1 MIERILISSAD
12 REGLEGLVRNRNTP
26 QKVVWRARIVLLAS
40 DGLTAEAIAAAVGK
54 SLLTV
59 RRWRRRY
66 VAKGVD
72 GLLKDATRPSRVKPL
87 SPEKIKQVVHMT
99 LHEKPPKATHWS
111 GRSMAAVAGISYS
124 SVQRIWRAHGLKPHL
139 VKTFKVSR
147 DKHFAAKVEDV
158 VGLYLDPPDKALVLC
173 VDEKSQ
179 IQALDR
185 TQPGLPMKKG
195 RAGTMTHDYK
205 RNGTTTLFAALN
217 MLDGKVI
224 GTCMPRHRHREFLRF
239 LKLID
244 QQIAE
249 GLDLHLI
256 VDNYATHK
264 TPAVKRWLKAHP
276 RFHLHF
282 TPTSASWLNMVER
295 FFAEITRNRIRRG
308 AFKSVAE
315 LKAAIMQY
323 LENHNADPKPFVWTK
338 SASQILEKVARAKQ
352 TLESQHY
359 VHRRQSLACLVRITE
374 CCVNGFL
381 PKIVRR
387 GVVFLEASRKFRNCD
402 D

>member
-1 MIERILISSAD
+1 MRKIERILISAAD
-12 REGLEGLVRNRNTP
+12 RERLERLVRDRNAP

-40 DGLTAEAIAAAVGK
+40 EGVTAEAIAAAVGK

-66 VAKGVD
+66 VATGVD

-87 SPEKIKQVVHMT
+87 NPEKIRQVVHMT
-99 LHEKPPKATHWS
+99 LHEKPPNATHWS
-111 GRSMAAVAGISYS
+111 GRSMAKAAGISLS
-124 SVQRIWRAHGLKPHL
+124 SIQRIWRAHGLKPHL
-139 VKTFKVSR
+139 IKTFKVSR
-147 DKHFAAKVEDV
+147 DKNFAAKVEDV
-158 VGLYLDPPDKALVLC
+158 VGLYLNPPDKALVLC

-185 TQPGLPMKKG
+185 TQPGLPLKKG
-195 RAGTMTHDYK
+195 RAGTLTHDYK

-244 QQIAE
+244 HETPA
-249 GLDLHLI
+249 GLGLHLI

-264 TPAVKRWLKAHP
+264 TPAVKRWLKAHG

-295 FFAEITRNRIRRG
+295 FFAAITRNRIRRG
-308 AFKSVAE
+308 AFKSVAD
-315 LKAAIMQY
+315 LRSAIMEY
-323 LENHNADPKPFVWTK
+323 LQNHNADPKPFMWTK
-338 SASQILEKVARAKQ
+338 SAGEILEKVARAKQ
-352 TLESQHY
+352 PLESQH
-359 VHRRQSLACLVRITE
+359 
-374 CCVNGFL
+374 
-381 PKIVRR
+381 
-387 GVVFLEASRKFRNCD
+387 
-402 D
+402 

>member
-1 MIERILISSAD
+1 MRKIDQIGISAAD
-12 REGLEGLVRNRNTP
+12 RERLERLVRDRNTP
-26 QKVVWRARIVLLAS
+26 QKAVWRARIVLLAS
-40 DGLTAEAIAAAVGK
+40 DGLTAEGIAAAVDK

-66 VAKGVD
+66 VAKGMD

-87 SPEKIKQVVHMT
+87 TAEKIKQVVHMT
-99 LHEKPPKATHWS
+99 LHAKPPNATHWS
-111 GRSMAAVAGISYS
+111 LRSMAAAAGVSYS

-139 VKTFKVSR
+139 VETFKVSR
-147 DKHFAAKVEDV
+147 DKNFAAKVEDV
-158 VGLYLDPPDKALVLC
+158 VGLYLDPPDRALVFC

-217 MLDGKVI
+217 MLNGKVI

-239 LKLID
+239 LRLID
-244 QQIAE
+244 QQTPA

-264 TPAVKRWLKAHP
+264 TPAVKRWLKAQ
-276 RFHLHF
+276 
-282 TPTSASWLNMVER
+282 TPSHSSGPSQPAKSSKR
-295 FFAEITRNRIRRG
+295 SPGRNKR
-308 AFKSVAE
+308 
-315 LKAAIMQY
+315 
-323 LENHNADPKPFVWTK
+323 
-338 SASQILEKVARAKQ
+338 
-352 TLESQHY
+352 
-359 VHRRQSLACLVRITE
+359 
-374 CCVNGFL
+374 
-381 PKIVRR
+381 
-387 GVVFLEASRKFRNCD
+387 
-402 D
+402 